1 MASSLTKSPEESPKG
16 GKPSFGKWLQSLQF
30 SLAPLLWA
38 CGGAE
43 GQGQGHTTKQ
53 QTKTTHLL
61 EAGKERG
68 GGGRET
74 EGQII
79 PFNWISF
86 PTPGDNLL
94 EWFCLGL
101 SPGSQLSESELRLEN
116 YGYWQ
121 SLVPHWSGIQ
131 FFTTIG
137 QFSSARANE

>member
-1 MASSLTKSPEESPKG
+1 MEGLKVRARDTQRNNKQKQLTSWRLGRREE
-16 GKPSFGKWLQSLQF
+16 
-30 SLAPLLWA
+30 
-38 CGGAE
+38 
-43 GQGQGHTTKQ
+43 
-53 QTKTTHLL
+53 
-61 EAGKERG
+61 R
-68 GGGRET
+68 GGRET
-74 EGQII
+74 EEQIT

-94 EWFCLGL
+94 EWFCLRL
-101 SPGSQLSESELRLEN
+101 SPGSQLSESELRLEK